1 VSDSQPPDI
10 TGFSHVG
17 WLGGGGFA
25 DVFLYEQHFPQRQVA
40 VKVLREGV
48 DNPEVRA
55 LFESEA
61 NLMAKV
67 AEHSFIVTVHAVG
80 TSAQGR
86 PYLVM
91 DYFQG
96 SNYGQRMKSG
106 VIDVAEVLSVGVKMA
121 GAVEF
126 AHRAGVVH
134 RDIKP
139 ANILANRFGEPGLAD
154 FGISAA
160 HTDSATHESV
170 GFSPAYAPREVLVND
185 NPGDRLSDVYSLAAT
200 LWAMLEGHAP
210 YEVPG
215 GRNGNADITHR
226 TLNSTPPPMRRSVP
240 PTLELLLRQALSHD
254 RSERPSSAAS
264 FGMALQSVE
273 TGLGYRPT
281 NLPLP
286 QELLAKPIDDG
297 LDRTRQGAG
306 IVVSP
311 QAAPPP
317 PPSAMITGV
326 ATGEARSATP
336 RVPLSAPAPLPA
348 PADPNTVRGNRSVPP
363 PPAGPTAAVAEPANP
378 RGTRLALIG
387 GAVAALLVVIVVA
400 VVALGGDESTADTT
414 TTSIEDDGFEPNT
427 DVLPTAVTGLTVV
440 LDGDGYLVS
449 WATQAAAVD
458 EYVVLPDAGATS
470 FPSVRTPELAVRL
483 DDPELVAAAADFG
496 LCVAV
501 TARNS
506 AGESSAVESCVAAP

>member
-1 VSDSQPPDI
+1 MSDSTPPDI
-10 TGFSHVG
+10 AGFSHVG

-80 TSAQGR
+80 TSAHGR

-96 SNYGQRMKSG
+96 SNYGQKMKLG

-200 LWAMLEGHAP
+200 LWAMLEGQAP
-210 YEVPG
+210 YEVPD

-226 TLNSTPPPMRRSVP
+226 TLNSTPPAMRRSVP

-286 QELLAKPIDDG
+286 QELLAKPFDDG

-311 QAAPPP
+311 QLPSRPAPPG
-317 PPSAMITGV
+317 AMITGV
-326 ATGEARSATP
+326 AAGEARSATP

-348 PADPNTVRGNRSVPP
+348 PADPNTVRGNRAVPKP
-363 PPAGPTAAVAEPANP
+363 PGGPEPLVAESSSP
-378 RGTRLALIG
+378 RSSKLVIIG
-387 GAVAALLVVIVVA
+387 GVVAALLVA
-400 VVALGGDESTADTT
+400 VVVLTVAFGGDDSTDDTT
-414 TTSIEDDGFEPNT
+414 TSVDDDGFDPVT
-427 DVLPTAVTGLTVV
+427 DELPGAVSGLTVV
-440 LDGDGYLVS
+440 LDDDGYLVS
-449 WATQAAAVD
+449 WEAQTATVD
-458 EYVVLPDAGATS
+458 EYVVLPSAGSTS
-470 FPSVRTPELAVRL
+470 FPSMRTPELAVRL
-483 DDPELVAAAADFG
+483 DDPAMVAAAADFG
-496 LCVAV
+496 LCVSVA
-501 TARNS
+501 ARNG
-506 AGESSAVESCVAAP
+506 AGESEPVESCVAAP